1 MPDKSPMSSSSRFK
15 RLKDAYMKKMRNKY
29 AKKSNA
35 NPDAYS
41 FTKEEK
47 QKVME
52 GLKKLVRETDAMKMG
67 GGKNPVGRE
76 QTWSESRKGSP
87 RRKR

>member
-1 MPDKSPMSSSSRFK
+1 MPDTNPMSPKARFK

-29 AKKSNA
+29 AKKNHA

-47 QKVME
+47 QEVMQ
-52 GLKKLVRETDAMKMG
+52 GLKKLVRETDAMKEG
-67 GGKNPVGRE
+67 GGKDPVGHE
-76 QTWSESRKGSP
+76 QTWSKSRKGLP